1 MRFCL
6 LFFALLLST
15 VVHATPNTSGDEV
28 TRLLSER
35 GLLDRIGEVGTRVE
49 TKASELVVTAMG
61 FLGVPYK
68 RGGNSLE
75 TGIDCSGFVRAI
87 YEQTAGLILPRKA
100 EQQAA
105 ATQKSTGPNCN
116 QVTWFSSTPCAGHSA
131 MWAFMSEMANSS
143 TRPNQVPRFAWK
155 TWESPTGTA
164 VLMAHAVSV
173 WIPMLPPQR
182 SPDPKTGLSLACSL
196 QNWA

>member
-75 TGIDCSGFVRAI
+75 TGIDCSG
-87 YEQTAGLILPRKA
+87 
-100 EQQAA
+100 
-105 ATQKSTGPNCN
+105 
-116 QVTWFSSTPCAGHSA
+116 
-131 MWAFMSEMANSS
+131 
-143 TRPNQVPRFAWK
+143 
-155 TWESPTGTA
+155 
-164 VLMAHAVSV
+164 
-173 WIPMLPPQR
+173 
-182 SPDPKTGLSLACSL
+182 
-196 QNWA
+196 